1 MVLIQMEATWCP
13 EWMHLISRYGWMLI
27 PPPSFTSPSPI
38 YTLSPKCSALV
49 MKAEHQDSALPS
61 SITGSPLASS
71 TKVLPH
77 RSPAQQSNLTT
88 WSGTISMTWPSLESH
103 FRGGKGKRK
112 WWGEITSLSI
122 LEKRWARGKWMEPL
136 RKGSEAQATGSP
148 GHRKPVRWRWS
159 WDKGQTWSILLWR
172 VVSPDRM
179 KSSDYHSFGAG
190 DGEGPIGGK
199 GTWGQDRL
207 RKVWGVS
214 WVQALIPSLLTQHV
228 TLGLSLPLWPS
239 GGQKS
244 ISPLLL
250 PSAPSTVQTAL
261 SGVQLQWGQHP
272 APAGSTFPLVDQLA
286 LHPCKG
292 HTVSA
297 YPERMS
303 RKPDA
308 QNGKECSKCCFFL
321 WLCTSCDL
329 CFLMESFN

>member
-1 MVLIQMEATWCP
+1 MVLIQIEATWCP

-27 PPPSFTSPSPI
+27 SLPSFMSPSPI

-49 MKAEHQDSALPS
+49 LKAEHQDSALPS

-77 RSPAQQSNLTT
+77 RSPAQQSNLTP
-88 WSGTISMTWPSLESH
+88 WSGTISMTQPSLESH

-122 LEKRWARGKWMEPL
+122 LEKRWAWGKWMEPL
-136 RKGSEAQATGSP
+136 RKGWEAQATESL
-148 GHRKPVRWRWS
+148 
-159 WDKGQTWSILLWR
+159 WDGGDLETMDRHGSILLWR

-179 KSSDYHSFGAG
+179 KSSGYHSVGAG

-244 ISPLLL
+244 INPLLL

-261 SGVQLQWGQHP
+261 SGVQLQWGQDP
-272 APAGSTFPLVDQLA
+272 APAASAFPLVDQLA

-308 QNGKECSKCCFFL
+308 QNG
-321 WLCTSCDL
+321 
-329 CFLMESFN
+329 